1 MIRYALRCDGGHGF
15 EAWFPS
21 SGAYDEQAARGLVEC
36 PTCASPR
43 VAKQVMAP
51 AVAGT
56 KRTAEPEVPP
66 PAKMREMFRRA
77 AREVRRKVLDEFDH
91 VGDAFARE
99 ARAIHEGRAEE
110 RGIYGEAT
118 PAEVRAL
125 HEDGV
130 TVAPLPPE
138 PVDEDK
144 LN

>member
-15 EAWFPS
+15 EAWFAS
-21 SGAYDEQAARGLVEC
+21 SAGYDDQAARGLVSC
-36 PTCASPR
+36 PFCDSS
-43 VAKQVMAP
+43 QVSKAIMAP

-56 KRTAEPEVPP
+56 KRRAEPETPP
-66 PAKMREMFRRA
+66 PAKMREMFRHA
-77 AREVRRKVLDEFDH
+77 AREVRRKVLDEFEP

-99 ARAIHEGRAEE
+99 ARAIHEGAAEG
-110 RGIYGEAT
+110 RGIYGQAT

-125 HEDGV
+125 KEDGIG
-130 TVAPLPPE
+130 VAPLPPE